1 MARKYIE
8 KNYER
13 PFFDKL
19 LRNFLSITL
28 PNVRYFKVASF
39 FVKIGKPFSF
49 LFPKKI
55 KNMIGL
61 MPTSFPKKLLKNQEI
76 YRAKGKK
83 IARVALLTGCVQ
95 KEISPQINES
105 TIRLLN
111 RHGVEVVV
119 MKKIL
124 VTRKLLKDC
133 EDKAIKT
140 FEAKLNTNDEL
151 YSQSKLIELSQ
162 GCDAVLTSL
171 TDKMDEETINKLPET
186 VKVISN
192 FAVGFGNIDLEA
204 AKKRGIA
211 VTNTPEVLS
220 DATAEI
226 GILLILGACRRAA
239 EGIEAAKESNWKWS
253 ADYLIGKQLTGSR
266 LGILGMGRIGQKIA
280 KIAKS
285 LGMIIHYHNRS
296 KLSDD
301 KEQGAIY
308 HDSLKSLFSV
318 SDVLSICCP
327 ATKETVNLI
336 NKETVE
342 YFPKGAVIT
351 NVARGDIV
359 DDDALID
366 ALNRRK
372 IYAAG
377 LDVYKG
383 EPNLNPGYLKIKTAF
398 ILPHLGSATKDTR
411 TAMANL
417 AIDNI
422 DEFFN
427 TGNCKNKVN

>member
-1 MARKYIE
+1 
-8 KNYER
+8 
-13 PFFDKL
+13 
-19 LRNFLSITL
+19 
-28 PNVRYFKVASF
+28 
-39 FVKIGKPFSF
+39 
-49 LFPKKI
+49 
-55 KNMIGL
+55 
-61 MPTSFPKKLLKNQEI
+61 
-76 YRAKGKK
+76 
-83 IARVALLTGCVQ
+83 
-95 KEISPQINES
+95 
-105 TIRLLN
+105 
-111 RHGVEVVV
+111 

-124 VTRKLLKDC
+124 ITRKLLKAS
-133 EDKAIKT
+133 EEKAAEL
-140 FEAKLNTNDEL
+140 FETKFNSNDEL

-171 TDKMDEETINKLPET
+171 TDKMDADTINKLPDT

-204 AKKRGIA
+204 AKKRGMA
-211 VTNTPEVLS
+211 VTNTPEVLT

-226 GILLILGACRRAA
+226 GILLILGACRRVS
-239 EGIEAAKESNWKWS
+239 EGIEAARESSWKWS

-296 KLSDD
+296 KLSED

-342 YFPKGAVIT
+342 YFPTGAVIT

-359 DDDALID
+359 DDEALID
-366 ALNRRK
+366 ALHRRK

-383 EPNLNPGYLKIKTAF
+383 EPNLNPGYLKIKSVF
-398 ILPHLGSATKDTR
+398 ILPHLGSATKHTR